1 MRSKPAR
8 IAILIPLVA
17 LMCALFSITPTL
29 ADFRVVRVSGDDT
42 LNMRASP
49 KPNSAIVRRLSF
61 NARGVVDLG
70 KSKGSWRYVAY
81 RGSRGW
87 VYGYY
92 IQGDDPAERTH
103 YSIAGTDNGRVAEI
117 HSWPSALSRR
127 VGEIPNT
134 ETGVGSAGPCTL
146 RWCKVS
152 YAGVRGWV
160 RRKNLAVWIP

>member
-8 IAILIPLVA
+8 LTSLIPLVV
-17 LMCALFSITPTL
+17 LICGLSSITPTL
-29 ADFRVVRVSGDDT
+29 VDFRVVRVSGDDT
-42 LNMRASP
+42 LNMRAAPSA
-49 KPNSAIVRRLSF
+49 NSAIVRRLGF

-87 VYGYY
+87 VHGYY

-103 YSIAGTDNGRVAEI
+103 YSIVGGDSGGVAEI
-117 HSWPSALSRR
+117 HSWPSSLSRR
-127 VGEIPNT
+127 VGQIPKT

-152 YAGVRGWV
+152 YAGLRGWV
-160 RRKNLAVWIP
+160 RRKNLAIWIP